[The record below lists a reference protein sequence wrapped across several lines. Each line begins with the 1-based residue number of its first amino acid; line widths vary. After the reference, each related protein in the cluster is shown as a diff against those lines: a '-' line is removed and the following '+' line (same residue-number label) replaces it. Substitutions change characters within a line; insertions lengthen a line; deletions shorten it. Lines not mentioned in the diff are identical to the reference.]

1 MGHHLGTI
9 VMPEQPVKITWGDK
23 NFRALFITATSS
35 VYRLRTKVRGF
46 VPTRKRVRGQGI
58 LEAPWGREVSTGLCL
73 ILMCLS
79 GVMLAADERAKAA
92 AHADRG
98 LEFARAGNLPMAESE
113 LRIAVEMQ
121 PRDAQFLSSFGTVL
135 AMEGKLEESITVLT
149 KALGIAPNDLTAHRY
164 LAANLWQLHRYTAAK
179 QHLDLILRQKPGD
192 PATRLLRGMVA
203 ENTGDYSTAARMLA
217 SVPKQVRQQPE
228 SIVALARSY
237 YHLGQQE
244 NARRTLDELS
254 NHPSGPQA
262 VFLGAQIADEMHDY
276 DTAEKLLT
284 SIQQTF
290 PDASRLTY
298 TKALIQYHNEQFSQ
312 CEQTLQQ
319 EIDAGRG
326 KGEICNLLAW
336 CYQKQNQTTNARR
349 ALEEGIRIEPSHETN
364 YTDLTRILLANQLLP
379 SALESAKKTTVKF
392 PESSKAFELKGAV
405 EAGMGQFRDAVE
417 SYSHAAQLDPSNVDS
432 FLGLSDAQSAAGLTK
447 EATASYEH
455 GIRQFPKDARFP
467 AHYASTLLRES
478 ELGNANARVRAKQ
491 LLQSSLKLD
500 ASLFESHYE
509 LGNLEL
515 NDGRMAQA
523 VQHLERAVKL
533 EPNSPAA
540 HFALSRA
547 YRRQRRLSDAARQL
561 ETYNR
566 LKDEAAHNSEA
577 AMPDVQPH
585 E

>member
-1 MGHHLGTI
+1 MNSCRN
-9 VMPEQPVKITWGDK
+9 VNK
-23 NFRALFITATSS
+23 
-35 VYRLRTKVRGF
+35 
-46 VPTRKRVRGQGI
+46 
-58 LEAPWGREVSTGLCL
+58 LCN
-73 ILMCLS
+73 
-79 GVMLAADERAKAA
+79 K
-92 AHADRG
+92 
-98 LEFARAGNLPMAESE
+98 
-113 LRIAVEMQ
+113 
-121 PRDAQFLSSFGTVL
+121 
-135 AMEGKLEESITVLT
+135 K
-149 KALGIAPNDLTAHRY
+149 
-164 LAANLWQLHRYTAAK
+164 
-179 QHLDLILRQKPGD
+179 
-192 PATRLLRGMVA
+192 
-203 ENTGDYSTAARMLA
+203 
-217 SVPKQVRQQPE
+217 
-228 SIVALARSY
+228 
-237 YHLGQQE
+237 
-244 NARRTLDELS
+244 
-254 NHPSGPQA
+254 
-262 VFLGAQIADEMHDY
+262 
-276 DTAEKLLT
+276 
-284 SIQQTF
+284 
-290 PDASRLTY
+290 
-298 TKALIQYHNEQFSQ
+298 
-312 CEQTLQQ
+312 
-319 EIDAGRG
+319 
-326 KGEICNLLAW
+326 LAW

-547 YRRQRRLSDAARQL
+547 YRRQSRLSDAARQL